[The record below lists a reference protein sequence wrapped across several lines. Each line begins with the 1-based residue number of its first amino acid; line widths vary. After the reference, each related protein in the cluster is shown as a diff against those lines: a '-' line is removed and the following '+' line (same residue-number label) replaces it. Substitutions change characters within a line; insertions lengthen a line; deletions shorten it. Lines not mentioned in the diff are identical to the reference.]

1 MIHPMSKSTSIHSLY
16 EVYEHQKT
24 ELLLHLLKNDDK
36 LNTAMIFVLQSDDV
50 HALTTILNKN
60 GRNAD
65 SIHGKKKPEARL
77 ETMQAHLAGDLD
89 FLVVSEAIARNLDF
103 SGVKNI
109 INYDFPELPADYLTQ
124 SANCTNGCIYSFDNP
139 KTSKQLIKLEEYIEG
154 KIPRASAEGFDY
166 APHALKVTNR
176 NKPRKRGP
184 RSKPLQ
190 NKKSKLK
197 RK

>member
-1 MIHPMSKSTSIHSLY
+1 MSKSTSIHSLY
-16 EVYEHQKT
+16 QVYEHQKT
-24 ELLLHLLKNDDK
+24 ELLLHLLEQDAK
-36 LNTAMIFVLQSDDV
+36 LSTAMIFVLRSDDV
-50 HALTTILNKN
+50 HALTTILSKK
-60 GRNAD
+60 GKHVD

-77 ETMQAHLAGDLD
+77 ETMTDHLSGKLD

-109 INYDFPELPADYLTQ
+109 INYDFPELPDDYITQ
-124 SANCTNGCIYSFDNP
+124 SENCTAGSIYSFDNP
-139 KTSKQLIKLEEYIEG
+139 KPSKQLMKLQEYIEG
-154 KIPRASAEGFDY
+154 KIPSATAEGFNY

>member
-1 MIHPMSKSTSIHSLY
+1 MSKSTSIHSLY

-24 ELLLHLLKNDDK
+24 ELLLHLLENDDK

-50 HALTTILNKN
+50 HAVTNMLCTKGKN
-60 GRNAD
+60 VD
-65 SIHGKKKPEARL
+65 SIHGKKKLEARTV
-77 ETMQAHLAGDLD
+77 TMEDHLAGKLD
-89 FLVVSEAIARNLDF
+89 YLVVTEAIARNLDF
-103 SGVKNI
+103 KGVKNI
-109 INYDFPELPADYLTQ
+109 INYDFPELPADYITQ
-124 SANCTNGCIYSFDNP
+124 SGNCTDGCVYSFDNP
-139 KTSKQLIKLEEYIEG
+139 KPTKQLIKLEEYIEG
-154 KIPRASAEGFDY
+154 KIPRATAEGFDY
-166 APHALKVTNR
+166 APHALKITDR

>member
-1 MIHPMSKSTSIHSLY
+1 MTKSTSIHSLY
-16 EVYEHQKT
+16 QVYEHQKT
-24 ELLLHLLKNDDK
+24 ELLLHLLEKDNK

-50 HALTTILNKN
+50 HAITTALSQK
-60 GRNAD
+60 GKHVD
-65 SIHGKKKPEARL
+65 SIHGKKKLEARIT
-77 ETMQAHLAGDLD
+77 TMQDHLAGKLD
-89 FLVVSEAIARNLDF
+89 FLVVSEAIARNLEF

-109 INYDFPELPADYLTQ
+109 INYDFPELPQDYLTQ
-124 SANCTNGCIYSFDNP
+124 SANCTSGCLYSFDNP
-139 KTSKQLIKLEEYIEG
+139 KPSKQLTKLEEYIEG
-154 KIPRASAEGFDY
+154 KIPRATAQDFDY
-166 APHALKVTNR
+166 APHALKITDR